1 MNIREATV
9 EDNQELQELQA
20 KCPQG
25 KTLIVSLV
33 NTPDFFARA
42 KAYPSYKVFVACE
55 DNQIVGSAAYGIRE
69 AFLNGTIRPVGYE
82 FQYFI
87 SPDYRGKGIA
97 RQLHKHIRN
106 HFIQHGAV
114 LSYLL
119 VIEGNL
125 PAKGLFKSLGF
136 NLYRTLT
143 MPGLVI
149 YKKMDVAH
157 QGTIRQIG
165 SEEFSKVSDLLNDTW
180 RDYDLVEPT
189 SAETLT
195 QFVNRTPAYNLNN
208 LFVVED
214 HGEILACLGFWD
226 WGQIMKITLKARSL
240 KMQGIGFLLNISRNF
255 RSLPRIP
262 KVGDTLKQWCL
273 TPIGFKDPTYLAVLL
288 RYLNNL
294 ALQRGI
300 EQIFSICERNHP
312 LLSAMK
318 GFIHVDTAM
327 HLYVKPFQQDV
338 SMGDRPVFI
347 NGIDL

>member
-1 MNIREATV
+1 MCRCCITYVA
-9 EDNQELQELQA
+9 L
-20 KCPQG
+20 
-25 KTLIVSLV
+25 
-33 NTPDFFARA
+33 
-42 KAYPSYKVFVACE
+42 YK
-55 DNQIVGSAAYGIRE
+55 
-69 AFLNGTIRPVGYE
+69 
-82 FQYFI
+82 
-87 SPDYRGKGIA
+87 
-97 RQLHKHIRN
+97 
-106 HFIQHGAV
+106 
-114 LSYLL
+114 
-119 VIEGNL
+119 
-125 PAKGLFKSLGF
+125 
-136 NLYRTLT
+136 
-143 MPGLVI
+143 
-149 YKKMDVAH
+149 
-157 QGTIRQIG
+157 
-165 SEEFSKVSDLLNDTW
+165 LLNDTW
-180 RDYDLVEPT
+180 QGYDLYEPT
-189 SAETLT
+189 SAEAL
-195 QFVNRTPAYNLNN
+195 VRSINRIPAYSFNN
-208 LFVVED
+208 LLVLED

-300 EQIFSICERNHP
+300 EQIFCIGERNHA
-312 LLSAMK
+312 LLTNMK

>member
-1 MNIREATV
+1 MNIREATK
-9 EDNQELQELQA
+9 EDNQVLQELQA

-25 KTLIVSLV
+25 KTLIVSIV

-42 KAYPSYKVFVACE
+42 KAYHSYKVFVACE
-55 DNQIVGSAAYGIRE
+55 DNQIVGSAACAIRE
-69 AFLNGTIRPVGYE
+69 AFLNGTLRRVGYE
-82 FQYFI
+82 FQYFT

-97 RQLHKHIRN
+97 GQLHKQIRN
-106 HFIQHGAV
+106 YFNQHGVA

-125 PAKGLFKSLGF
+125 PAMRLFKSLGF
-136 NLYRTLT
+136 NFHRTLT
-143 MPGLVI
+143 MPSLAI
-149 YKKMDVAH
+149 YKKIDVAH

-165 SEEFSKVSDLLNDTW
+165 PEEWSKVSDLLNDTW
-180 RDYDLVEPT
+180 QDYDLVEPI
-189 SAETLT
+189 SAEALT

-240 KMQGIGFLLNISRNF
+240 KMKIMGSLLDITRLFWSM
-255 RSLPRIP
+255 PRIP

-273 TPIGFKDPTYLAVLL
+273 TPIGFKDPKYLAALL

-294 ALQRGI
+294 ALKRGI
-300 EQIFSICERNHP
+300 EQIFCICERNHP
-312 LLSAMK
+312 LLTAMR

>member
-1 MNIREATV
+1 
-9 EDNQELQELQA
+9 
-20 KCPQG
+20 
-25 KTLIVSLV
+25 
-33 NTPDFFARA
+33 
-42 KAYPSYKVFVACE
+42 
-55 DNQIVGSAAYGIRE
+55 
-69 AFLNGTIRPVGYE
+69 
-82 FQYFI
+82 
-87 SPDYRGKGIA
+87 
-97 RQLHKHIRN
+97 
-106 HFIQHGAV
+106 
-114 LSYLL
+114 L

-136 NLYRTLT
+136 NLHRTLT
-143 MPGLVI
+143 MPGLAI
-149 YKKMDVAH
+149 YKKMNMAH

-165 SEEFSKVSDLLNDTW
+165 SEEWSKLSDLLNDTW

-262 KVGDTLKQWCL
+262 KVGDTLKQWWL
-273 TPIGFKDPTYLAVLL
+273 TPIGFKDPKDLAILL

-294 ALQRGI
+294 ALKRGI
-300 EQIFSICERNHP
+300 EQIFCICEHNHP
-312 LLSAMK
+312 LLTAMK

-327 HLYVKPFQQDV
+327 HLYVKPFQQEL
-338 SMGDRPVFI
+338 SMGVRPVFI

>member
-1 MNIREATV
+1 LNIREATI
-9 EDNQELQELQA
+9 EDNQELQQLQA

-42 KAYPSYKVFVACE
+42 KAYESYQVYVACE
-55 DNQIVGSAAYGIRE
+55 NNQIVGSAAGAIRE
-69 AFLNGTIRPVGYE
+69 AIVNGNLRRVGYE
-82 FQYFI
+82 FQYFT
-87 SPDYRGKGIA
+87 SPGYRGRGIA
-97 RQLHKHIRN
+97 RQLHKYIRN

-125 PAKGLFKSLGF
+125 PAMGLFEGLGF
-136 NLYRTLT
+136 KLHRALI
-143 MPGLVI
+143 MPGLAI
-149 YKKMDVAH
+149 YKDMDVAH
-157 QGTIRQIG
+157 KGSIRPIAP
-165 SEEFSKVSDLLNDTW
+165 EDLAAVAKLLNDTW
-180 RDYDLVEPT
+180 QGYDLYEPT
-189 SAETLT
+189 SAEAL
-195 QFVNRTPAYNLNN
+195 VRSINRIPVYSFNN
-208 LFVVED
+208 LLVLED
-214 HGEILACLGFWD
+214 RGEILACLGFWD
-226 WGQIMKITLKARSL
+226 WGQIMKITMKARSL
-240 KMQGIGFLLNISRNF
+240 KMRMMGSLIDIARNF

-262 KVGDTLKQWCL
+262 RPGDTLKQWCL
-273 TPIGFKDPTYLAVLL
+273 TPIGFKNSSHLRWLI

-300 EQIFSICERNHP
+300 EQIFCIGERNHA
-312 LLSAMK
+312 LLNSMK
-318 GFIHVDTAM
+318 GFIHVDTTM